1 MRAMTSSIS
10 LLVLMA
16 RMPMAVEFSVGILSV
31 SPEMGILKT

>member
-1 MRAMTSSIS
+1 
-10 LLVLMA
+10 LMA